1 MTGPSGPPT
10 RALPAAA
17 PPPPSSEPSSSAPA
31 PASFWRQRVPA
42 RIGRARTSTVVL
54 GVLFVV
60 LATLY
65 VLVRPDVEYTT
76 VTTETGQTVRVPVSQ
91 LGPTTEPAEPATP
104 TTEAPVETGPSAV
117 PTTTDPAEP
126 TTSRDTAPAPTTAEE
141 ETEPTGTTRE
151 TTSEAPATT
160 EESAP
165 DPETQETTTPTG

>member
-1 MTGPSGPPT
+1 MTGPSDPPT
-10 RALPAAA
+10 RALPATAA
-17 PPPPSSEPSSSAPA
+17 PEPPPPPSAPAPA

-60 LATLY
+60 LAALY

-76 VTTETGQTVRVPVSQ
+76 VTTDTGQTVRVPVSQ
-91 LGPTTEPAEPATP
+91 LGPATEPAAP
-104 TTEAPVETGPSAV
+104 TTSAPEESGPSAV
-117 PTTTDPAEP
+117 PTTTDPAET
-126 TTSRDTAPAPTTAEE
+126 TTSQGTAPATTTAEE
-141 ETEPTGTTRE
+141 ETEPTGTTRA

-165 DPETQETTTPTG
+165 DPDAGETATPTG

>member
-17 PPPPSSEPSSSAPA
+17 APPPAPPSSSAPA

-60 LATLY
+60 LAGLY

-76 VTTETGQTVRVPVSQ
+76 ITTETGESYRVPVDQIVPATESAQ
-91 LGPTTEPAEPATP
+91 PAAPTTQ
-104 TTEAPVETGPSAV
+104 APEETGPSAV
-117 PTTTDPAEP
+117 PTTTDPAET
-126 TTSRDTAPAPTTAEE
+126 TTSRGTAPAPTTAEE
-141 ETEPTGTTRE
+141 ETEPTGTTRA

-160 EESAP
+160 EEPAP
-165 DPETQETTTPTG
+165 DPDAGETATPTG